1 MEKVMELEYKE
12 KKEYKPC
19 LFSLFTLSLTIRMQI
34 GECPEALGSLFCSV
48 TMHVISYCNIWTP
61 DQSLMEVNYAFRKQH
76 TIQST
81 ILYSHTHPQCITS
94 LGYTGNPIYNHYSY
108 SRWFHTQRGLILSN
122 SRYNIYAFL
131 IFCFSL
137 KEFLLSLLW
146 NLCLNK
152 ISTKYTLH
160 ARLKNRSMVLSLW
173 KKKNSN

>member
-76 TIQST
+76 TIQAT

-108 SRWFHTQRGLILSN
+108 SRLFHTQRGLILSN
-122 SRYNIYAFL
+122 SRYNICLSNLLFFFKRVSA
-131 IFCFSL
+131 
-137 KEFLLSLLW
+137 LSLMKPQQDFNQVYMQGW
-146 NLCLNK
+146 K
-152 ISTKYTLH
+152 IEAWFCH
-160 ARLKNRSMVLSLW
+160 FE
-173 KKKNSN
+173 KKKQ